1 MPFLNVYKQLRALF
15 SGFSVLLL
23 QQVGVAL
30 LACFVGV
37 DFLDAMTIFAFLSL
51 NTVS

>member
-37 DFLDAMTIFAFLSL
+37 DFLVAMTIFAFLSL